1 MASSIILQVVIS
13 FLIVRL
19 DNKTA
24 HDKKVKIKKNKT
36 QLTFKNLVI

>member
-24 HDKKVKIKKNKT
+24 HDNKVKKINK
-36 QLTFKNLVI
+36 